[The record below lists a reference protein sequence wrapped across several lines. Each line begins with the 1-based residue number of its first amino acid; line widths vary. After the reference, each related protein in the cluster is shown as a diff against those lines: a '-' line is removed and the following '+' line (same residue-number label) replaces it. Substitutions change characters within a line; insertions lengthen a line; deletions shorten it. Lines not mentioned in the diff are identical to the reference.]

1 MVTLGDMVLI
11 PAGPFAIGNGM
22 KPVKPRMIDKVN
34 AFVNRQPQPPLLD
47 DDPYELP
54 IHTVMVSAFYMDKY
68 EVTKEKWD
76 EVYNWAITNG
86 YEFDNPGS
94 GTAPDHP
101 VHTVNWYDCVKW
113 CNARSEKEGL
123 TPCYYTTAA
132 QTQICRIGQIS
143 LMNDCV
149 NWATNG
155 YRLPTEA
162 EWEKAA
168 RGGMAGRRFPWG
180 DTITHYQANYRSIA
194 AIPYDKSWTRGY
206 HPRFAGGPE
215 PYTSPVGSFNPNG
228 YGVYD
233 MAGNVFEWCW
243 DGYDGTYYASSPA
256 RDAKGP
262 VSGSSRVIRGGG
274 WFARANYCRSAS
286 RAGDTP
292 DFTYNSATGSACPC
306 PQVSHVER
314 LRWPSGAGHLGT
326 RNIVSSAKRHRKDLY
341 QWTSNRADDTDCQA
355 YGGSCTGVCH
365 GMCQADRD
373 NSQTSNDKCHGHR
386 GRHGADSRRDIRHGQ
401 LHEAGEA
408 KDDRQGDGVGEQ
420 ATPAAA
426 FGR

>member
-1 MVTLGDMVLI
+1 MAVVALVFVTGCGKPAATSAGPAETNAMVTLGDMVLI

-123 TPCYYTTAA
+123 TPCYYTTAT
-132 QTQICRIGQIS
+132 QTQICRIGRIS

-168 RGGMAGRRFPWG
+168 RGGFAGRRFPWG
-180 DTITHYQANYRSIA
+180 DTISHEHANYLSDARIR
-194 AIPYDKSWTRGY
+194 YDKSWTRGY
-206 HPRFAGGPE
+206 HPKCAGGPG
-215 PYTSPVGSFNPNG
+215 PYTSPVGSFPTNG
-228 YGVYD
+228 YGLCD
-233 MAGNVFEWCW
+233 MAGNVWEWCW
-243 DGYDGTYYASSPA
+243 DGIDSADSYYSRSSASDPRGPANVCRYRMFRGGAWDGTAYSVRCINRGNDRFVAVNLDNLGFRCA
-256 RDAKGP
+256 RG
-262 VSGSSRVIRGGG
+262 
-274 WFARANYCRSAS
+274 
-286 RAGDTP
+286 
-292 DFTYNSATGSACPC
+292 
-306 PQVSHVER
+306 
-314 LRWPSGAGHLGT
+314 L
-326 RNIVSSAKRHRKDLY
+326 
-341 QWTSNRADDTDCQA
+341 
-355 YGGSCTGVCH
+355 
-365 GMCQADRD
+365 
-373 NSQTSNDKCHGHR
+373 
-386 GRHGADSRRDIRHGQ
+386 
-401 LHEAGEA
+401 
-408 KDDRQGDGVGEQ
+408 
-420 ATPAAA
+420 
-426 FGR
+426 

>member
-1 MVTLGDMVLI
+1 VVGAALCRVQNAGSSVWTCKASTCAYIVLLALVTGCGKPTATTPKPAATNAMVTVGDMVLI
-11 PAGPFAIGNGM
+11 PAGPFAMGNCM
-22 KPVKPRMIDKVN
+22 KPVKPKILDRVK
-34 AFVNRQPQPPLLD
+34 AFVKRQPQPPLLD
-47 DDPYELP
+47 DNPNELP
-54 IHTVMVSAFYMDKY
+54 VHTVMVSAFYIDRY

-86 YEFDNPGS
+86 YEFDHPGR

-132 QTQICRIGQIS
+132 QTEVYRIGQII
-143 LMNDCV
+143 LINECV

-168 RGGMAGRRFPWG
+168 RGGFAGRRFPWG
-180 DTITHYQANYRSIA
+180 DTITHYQANYCSIA
-194 AIPYDKSWTRGY
+194 AIRYDKSWTRGN
-206 HPRFAGGPE
+206 HPNFAGGSG

-243 DGYDGTYYASSPA
+243 DGYDGSYYASSPA

-262 VSGSSRVIRGGG
+262 VSGSFRVLRGGS
-274 WFARANYCRSAS
+274 WYARAYYCRSAS
-286 RAGDTP
+286 RYRGTP
-292 DFTYNSATGSACPC
+292 DSTDYYYGFRLSLPAGQPRGASQMA
-306 PQVSHVER
+306 ER
-314 LRWPSGAGHLGT
+314 SRTSGDAEH
-326 RNIVSSAKRHRKDLY
+326 RN
-341 QWTSNRADDTDCQA
+341 
-355 YGGSCTGVCH
+355 
-365 GMCQADRD
+365 
-373 NSQTSNDKCHGHR
+373 
-386 GRHGADSRRDIRHGQ
+386 RR
-401 LHEAGEA
+401 EAS
-408 KDDRQGDGVGEQ
+408 
-420 ATPAAA
+420 P
-426 FGR
+426 